1 MHSFPEWRF
10 PAKHSSDPPALRRW
24 FYRLRPSLFDTVPRS
39 MSKERFEKK
48 NVCFIFT
55 VYHFFLSVL
64 FDCKYTCTCRS
75 LSKLITRYNLM
86 SSI

>member
-10 PAKHSSDPPALRRW
+10 PAKHSSDPPALHRW

-48 NVCFIFT
+48 NRLFYIHCIS
-55 VYHFFLSVL
+55 FFCQ
-64 FDCKYTCTCRS
+64 FY
-75 LSKLITRYNLM
+75 LIVNIHVRVDL
-86 SSI
+86 

>member
-39 MSKERFEKK
+39 MSKERFKK
-48 NVCFIFT
+48 KSLFYIHCIS
-55 VYHFFLSVL
+55 FFLSVL

>member
-10 PAKHSSDPPALRRW
+10 PAKHSSDPPALHRW

-48 NVCFIFT
+48 P
-55 VYHFFLSVL
+55 SVL
-64 FDCKYTCTCRS
+64 YS
-75 LSKLITRYNLM
+75 LYIIFCQFYLIVNIHVRVDL
-86 SSI
+86 

>member
-10 PAKHSSDPPALRRW
+10 PAKHSSDPPALHRW

-39 MSKERFEKK
+39 MSKERFEK
-48 NVCFIFT
+48 NPSVLYSLYII
-55 VYHFFLSVL
+55 FLSVS

>member
-10 PAKHSSDPPALRRW
+10 PAKHSSDPPALHRW

-48 NVCFIFT
+48 P
-55 VYHFFLSVL
+55 SVL
-64 FDCKYTCTCRS
+64 YS
-75 LSKLITRYNLM
+75 LYIIFFCQFYLIVNIHVRVDL
-86 SSI
+86 